1 MNSYAA
7 SEGFS
12 PKLLAK
18 ILGWIGLAGIVT
30 GAFDI
35 GYVQSHLIVAGNAAL
50 TLQNIAAHEVLFRAG
65 FSAHLFE
72 LVLNI
77 PGEIITFILLRRVNS
92 VIAGIAF
99 CAGMVGIA
107 IEAVDLLAAYVPLKL
122 AIDNAAGLAIG
133 AFTADQVHGLA
144 NLATHLQQSGLLLSW
159 VFYGVEELS
168 SGFLFFRSG
177 FIPKILGAMLA
188 LSGLCYFTHGFLSF
202 LAPAVDTRIYPYIIY
217 PCLPGEGLSSLWL
230 AIMGIS
236 LTKWE
241 AWTAPRQAA
250 SS

>member
-1 MNSYAA
+1 MTSYAA

-12 PKLLAK
+12 PKLLAR

-35 GYVQSHLIVAGNAAL
+35 GYVQSHLIVAGNAAA
-50 TLQNIAAHEVLFRAG
+50 TLQNIAAHESLFRAG

-77 PGEIITFILLRRVNS
+77 PGEIITFILLRRVNP

-107 IEAVDLLAAYVPLKL
+107 VEAVDLLAAYLPLKL
-122 AIDNAAGLAIG
+122 ASESTALG

-144 NLATHLQQSGLLLSW
+144 NLATQLQRSGLLLSW
-159 VFYGVEELS
+159 VFYGVEELT

-177 FIPKILGAMLA
+177 FIPRILGAMLA

-202 LAPAVDTRIYPYIIY
+202 LAPALDTRIYPYIIY

-241 AWTAPRQAA
+241 TWTAPR
-250 SS
+250 

>member
-12 PKLLAK
+12 PKLLAR
-18 ILGWIGLAGIVT
+18 ILGFVGLAGILT

-35 GYVQSHLIVAGNAAL
+35 GYVQSHLIVAGNAAA
-50 TLQNIAAHEVLFRAG
+50 TLQNIAAHEALFRAG

-92 VIAGIAF
+92 VLAGLAF

-107 IEAVDLLAAYVPLKL
+107 VEAVDLLAAYVPLKL
-122 AIDNAAGLAIG
+122 AIDSAAPALG
-133 AFTADQVHGLA
+133 AFTSDQVHGLA
-144 NLATHLQQSGLLLSW
+144 NLTTQLQRSGLLLSW

-177 FIPKILGAMLA
+177 FIPRILGAMLA

-202 LAPAVDTRIYPYIIY
+202 LAPALDARIYPYIIY

-236 LTKWE
+236 WAKWE
-241 AWTAPRQAA
+241 AWNGSR
-250 SS
+250 